1 MTKNKGFTLIET
13 MVVILVLGL
22 LLTGVYAIFD
32 SGVKL
37 FAKDQ
42 TQIAN
47 QESIRT
53 VLTSIEKKIRKF
65 DSDKLISVDGNKCLV
80 IPIPLSIQTDK
91 YCLSNGA
98 ITFND
103 NPIIDRVLNF
113 TPSVLPTVI
122 DNTYKITVYSV
133 NITIIS
139 IPDSMGQSNRSD
151 ATFNVRVKGR

>member
-1 MTKNKGFTLIET
+1 MTKSKGFTLIET

-65 DSDKLISVDGNKCLV
+65 DSDTPISVDAGKCLV
-80 IPIPLSIQTDK
+80 IPIPLSQPDK

-98 ITFND
+98 ITFNG
-103 NPIIDRVLNF
+103 NPIIDRVEKFIPKVNE
-113 TPSVLPTVI
+113 TEIVVGT
-122 DNTYKITVYSV
+122 TMYSV
-133 NITIIS
+133 IITIES